1 MSSTKKPLPFYV
13 TFTAGAIAG
22 VSEILTFYP
31 LDVVKT
37 RMQLERG
44 KSSTGLLGSF
54 QTIIREEGFG
64 RLYRGLVPP
73 LLLEAPKR
81 ATKLHVAANDFWGK
95 SFKKLSGETE
105 MTRQLSIIT
114 GCSAGATESFVVVPF
129 ELVKI
134 KLQDK
139 SLASTYNGPIDVVR
153 QIVRKDGI
161 LGLYA
166 GMEATFWR
174 HLWWNGGYFGSIF
187 QVKSMLPKAETPQ
200 GELLNNFASGSVGGF
215 VGTVINTPYVVKSR
229 IQGAERLP
237 GVIPKY
243 NWTYPALVTIFREEG
258 PAALYKGFVPKVLRL
273 APGGGVLLLVVEFTL
288 GVFRKALGP
297 PYI

>member
-1 MSSTKKPLPFYV
+1 MSSTKKSLPFYV

-44 KSSTGLLGSF
+44 RTSTGLLGSF
-54 QTIIREEGFG
+54 RSIIREEGFG

-81 ATKLHVAANDFWGK
+81 ATKFAANDFWGK
-95 SFKKLSGETE
+95 TFRTLSGEAE
-105 MTRQLSIIT
+105 MTRQLSIVT

-139 SLASTYNGPIDVVR
+139 SLASTYSGPLDVVR
-153 QIVRKDGI
+153 QVIRKDGI
-161 LGLYA
+161 LGLYV
-166 GMEATFWR
+166 GMESTFWR

-187 QVKSMLPKAETPQ
+187 QVKTMLPKAETPQ
-200 GELLNNFASGSVGGF
+200 RELFNNFASGAVGGF
-215 VGTVINTPYVVKSR
+215 VGTVLNTPYVVKSR
-229 IQGAERLP
+229 IQGAEKAP

-243 NWTYPALVTIFREEG
+243 NWTYPALITIFREEG

-288 GVFRKALGP
+288 GVVRKALGP